1 MGGEENGLI
10 KSLRPNKSVLSQNPL
25 HYQAEDE
32 IFDGEKGSL
41 SDKTQIYNFSI
52 VVESQNNL
60 NNKNQSIEIEKD
72 FKQNIESKIELSS
85 MGNLTNQNFE

>member
-1 MGGEENGLI
+1 LQHKAEN
-10 KSLRPNKSVLSQNPL
+10 
-25 HYQAEDE
+25 D

-60 NNKNQSIEIEKD
+60 NNKNQSIEIEKE
-72 FKQNIESKIELSS
+72 FKQNIESKIDLSS
-85 MGNLTNQNFE
+85 VGNLTNQNFE